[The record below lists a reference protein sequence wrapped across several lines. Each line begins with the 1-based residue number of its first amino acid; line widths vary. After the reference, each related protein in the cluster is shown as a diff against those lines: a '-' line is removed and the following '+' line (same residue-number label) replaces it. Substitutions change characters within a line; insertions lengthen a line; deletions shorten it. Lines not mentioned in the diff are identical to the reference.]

1 MLDELLPISAEMAK
15 RNCKGV
21 WNFTDPGVTSHSIE
35 MLEMYRDGVDAEFKW
50 NNSDVEE
57 QAKVIV
63 TMS

>member
-1 MLDELLPISAEMAK
+1 MAK

-21 WNFTDPGVTSHSIE
+21 WNFTDPGVISHSTE
-35 MLEMYRDGVDAEFKW
+35 MLEVYRDGVDAEFKW

-63 TMS
+63 AMS